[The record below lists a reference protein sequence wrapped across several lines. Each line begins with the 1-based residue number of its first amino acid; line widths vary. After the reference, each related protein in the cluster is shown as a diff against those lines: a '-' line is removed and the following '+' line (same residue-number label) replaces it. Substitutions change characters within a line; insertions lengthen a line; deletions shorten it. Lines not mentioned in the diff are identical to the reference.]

1 MKICCK
7 EHKFADCIAS
17 MYNFAE
23 NMRYPIK
30 ENPMN
35 KKLKILMFAAV
46 AVFMLSSCA
55 KDKNDTPNLPGYKII
70 EYGEISQNVQ
80 EPCFINIMFQVTDM
94 QGDGVSTLS
103 TSDFEVL
110 ENDQPVSPTESAMQ
124 IRKQDVVP
132 YSLKTV
138 LLIDNSFSVGDNLEE
153 IKNAA
158 KNLVLSKL
166 PNQQFALFVFSENPV
181 LLQGFTDNTQDLT
194 AAIDNISLGSASTNL
209 YGSIAEAVDEW
220 EDFYETDQIQQG
232 FLVGFTD
239 GSDTQASS
247 TLEEA
252 LVARGNKKVFMVGL
266 GDEIEPAVLEDI
278 GNAGYFPIDDVSE
291 LTDRFEEI
299 QDEMAGFANSF
310 YWMNYMTPK
319 RGDNDHNLQLSIK
332 NNSNTGDDSYIEGTF
347 NSAGFYSVDRGV
359 FVNASESNPYGI
371 EEINLGEGDT
381 VKLDAIT
388 YLGQNAPSY
397 NWSVDDQSVAEI
409 LQTTDPGSYSVKL
422 AATGSAGDQ
431 TLVEV
436 SDLANGLQKS
446 LTVNL
451 VESSG
456 TTDGLVAWYGF
467 NNGSVDDKWGN
478 FDGNN
483 YGAEPAT
490 DFEGNQNEAL
500 EFYDY
505 AYVAFQPS
513 PLGKGAKT
521 VSFMYRP
528 NEIGRRQV
536 IITNTPGGQ
545 ASDYGFQII
554 QTASNNLFFSIGN
567 GSDEGHYLSAQTSL
581 QMTGSDWHHL
591 AMVFSGNELKG
602 YVDGQLSCL
611 ATGPQGSEATP
622 SAEMRLGGPLE
633 PLDTFLTGI
642 VDELRLYDKALSET
656 EIQDLQP

>member
-1 MKICCK
+1 
-7 EHKFADCIAS
+7 

-23 NMRYPIK
+23 NIRYRVK
-30 ENPMN
+30 QNLMN
-35 KKLKILMFAAV
+35 KNLKTLMVGAIAV
-46 AVFMLSSCA
+46 LMLSSCA

-94 QGDGVSTLS
+94 QGNGVSTLS

-166 PNQQFALFVFSENPV
+166 PNQEFAIFVFSENPV
-181 LLQGFTDNTQDLT
+181 LLQGFTDNIQNLT
-194 AAIDNISLGSASTNL
+194 SAIDDITLGSASTNL
-209 YGSIAEAVDEW
+209 YGSIIEAVNEW
-220 EDFYETDQIQQG
+220 DDFYETEQIQQG

-247 TLEEA
+247 TLGEA
-252 LVARGNKKVFMVGL
+252 LTARGDKKVFMVGM
-266 GDEIEPAVLEDI
+266 GDEIEPDVLEDI
-278 GNAGYFPIDDVSE
+278 GNAGYFSIDDVSE

-299 QDEMAGFANSF
+299 QNEMAGFANSF

-332 NNSNTGDDSYIEGTF
+332 DNSNTGDDSYIEGTF
-347 NSAGFYSVDRGV
+347 NSAGFYSVDRGL
-359 FVNASESNPYGI
+359 FVNASETNPYGI
-371 EEINLGEGDT
+371 EEINLGAGDT
-381 VKLDAIT
+381 LTLDAIT
-388 YLGQNAPSY
+388 YLGQNPPSY
-397 NWSVDDQSVAEI
+397 NWSVANQNVAEL
-409 LQTTDPGSYSVKL
+409 LQTNDPGSYSVRL
-422 AATGSAGDQ
+422 VATGDAGTQ
-431 TLVEV
+431 TEVEV
-436 SDLANGLQKS
+436 SDLANSLQTS
-446 LTVNL
+446 LTVNI

-467 NNGSVDDKWGN
+467 DNGSVDDMWGN

-483 YGAEPAT
+483 YGASPAA

-521 VSFMYRP
+521 VSLMFRS
-528 NEIGRRQV
+528 NETGRRQV
-536 IITNTPGGQ
+536 IMTNTPGGQ
-545 ASDYGFQII
+545 TSDNGFQII
-554 QTASNNLFFSIGN
+554 KTASNNLFFSIGN
-567 GSDEGHYLSAQTSL
+567 GSDDGYYLSAQTSL
-581 QMTGSDWHHL
+581 QITDSDWHHL
-591 AMVFSGNELKG
+591 AMVFTGSELRGYIDGELRCSANGAQGNE
-602 YVDGQLSCL
+602 
-611 ATGPQGSEATP
+611 AAP
-622 SAEMRLGGPLE
+622 SAELRLGGPLE
-633 PLDTFLTGI
+633 PLDTFFTGI
-642 VDELRLYDKALSET
+642 ADEVRLYEKALSQS
-656 EIQDLQP
+656 EIEELQP

>member
-7 EHKFADCIAS
+7 ERNFVDCIGR
-17 MYNFAE
+17 MYNFEE

-35 KKLKILMFAAV
+35 KKLKVLMLGAV

-70 EYGEISQNVQ
+70 EYGEVSQNVQ

-153 IKNAA
+153 IKSAA
-158 KNLVLSKL
+158 KDLVLSKL
-166 PNQQFALFVFSENPV
+166 PNQQFAIFVFSENPD
-181 LLQGFTDNTQDLT
+181 LIQGFTDNTQELT
-194 AAIDNISLGSASTNL
+194 GAIDEISLGTASTNL
-209 YGSIAEAVDEW
+209 YGSVIEAINEW

-252 LVARGNKKVFMVGL
+252 LVARGDKKVFMVGM
-266 GDEIEPAVLEDI
+266 GDEIEPDVLEDI
-278 GNAGYFPIDDVSE
+278 GNTGYYPIDDVTE

-319 RGDNDHNLQLSIK
+319 RGNNDHNLQLSIK
-332 NNSNTGDDSYIEGTF
+332 DNSNTGDDSYIEGTF
-347 NSAGFYSVDRGV
+347 NSAGFYSVDLGV
-359 FVNASESNPYGI
+359 FVNASESNPYGV
-371 EEINLGEGDT
+371 EEINLAEGDT
-381 VKLDAIT
+381 VTLDAIT
-388 YLGQNAPSY
+388 YLGQSAPSY
-397 NWSVDDQSVAEI
+397 NWSVDDENVADFM
-409 LQTTDPGSYSVKL
+409 QTSDPGSYSVRLL
-422 AATGSAGDQ
+422 AKGSNGSQ
-431 TLVEV
+431 TVV
-436 SDLANGLQKS
+436 QVDDLANSLQKS
-446 LTVNL
+446 LTVNI

-467 NNGSVDDKWGN
+467 SQGSVEDNWGN

-483 YGAEPAT
+483 YGATPAA
-490 DFEGNQNEAL
+490 DFEGNQDEAL

-513 PLGKGAKT
+513 PLGKGNKT

-528 NEIGRRQV
+528 NETGRRQV
-536 IITNTPGGQ
+536 ILTNTPGGQ

-567 GSDEGHYLSAQTSL
+567 GSDEGYYLSAQTSL
-581 QMTGSDWHHL
+581 QMTGSDWHHV
-591 AMVFSGNELKG
+591 AMVFNENELKG
-602 YVDGQLSCL
+602 YVDGELSCST
-611 ATGPQGSEATP
+611 ANPQGNEAAP
-622 SAEMRLGGPLE
+622 SAELRLGGPLE

-642 VDELRLYDKALSET
+642 VDEVRLYDKALSEA
-656 EIQDLQP
+656 ELQDLQP